1 MPSLTYLTKKLDQFS
16 GEEGGTLV
24 GGLIAVGCYTIVLI
38 TLIVYIAT
46 SMEAQYPT
54 KTSVGIFPNDAASAL
69 LMPPMKCVASS
80 GCWITAQKGLS
91 VVLDD
96 AKLNSCLHL
105 QQGEAL
111 PENYRRMYYSA
122 DPVEFFTVLS
132 KEEDENFALSYDV
145 TQVTGYSST
154 LATSTIK
161 AATDFTPSI
170 PMPYKIYRGM
180 SLMNIVSTTGLD
192 QDVDTW
198 TNTILSE
205 ISSFDG
211 TGGCCGAI
219 VYDKN
224 GGNLGTLTLADCA
237 ANSNSGDNWWQTK
250 LVPPTTYTKITVEDP
265 LNPVSVLGLIGGW
278 LGIMVTVGGAAFF
291 TYAEIKLVCGSEPS
305 NVQAKAASAPA
316 QHEKISEIEIEQQ

>member
-1 MPSLTYLTKKLDQFS
+1 MDQFS
-16 GEEGGTLV
+16 GEEEGTLV

-46 SMEAQYPT
+46 SMEAEYPT
-54 KTSVGIFPNDAASAL
+54 KTSVGIFPNDAGSAL
-69 LMPPMKCVASS
+69 LMPPMNCVASS
-80 GCWITAQKGLS
+80 GCWIRAQMGLS

-96 AKLNSCLHL
+96 AKLNSCLYL

-111 PENYRRMYYSA
+111 PENYRRMYYSS

-132 KEEDENFALSYDV
+132 KDRYEKFALSYDV

-154 LATSTIK
+154 LTTSTIE
-161 AATDFTPSI
+161 ASTDLITASV
-170 PMPYKIYRGM
+170 PMPYKMHRGM
-180 SLMNIVSTTGLD
+180 SLMNVISTTGLD

-211 TGGCCGAI
+211 TGGCCGAT

-224 GGNLGTLTLADCA
+224 EVILGTLTNADCT
-237 ANSNSGDNWWQTK
+237 ANSGGGDYWWQTK

-316 QHEKISEIEIEQQ
+316 QHEKISEIELEQQ